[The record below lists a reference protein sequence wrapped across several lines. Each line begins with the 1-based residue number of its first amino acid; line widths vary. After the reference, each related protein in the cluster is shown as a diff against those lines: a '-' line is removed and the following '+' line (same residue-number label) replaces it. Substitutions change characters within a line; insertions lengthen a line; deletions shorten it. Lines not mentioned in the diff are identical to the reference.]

1 MFILFQR
8 ISIFIAEKSNK
19 SDNCLIIYL
28 YLLNRLTNNLTIA
41 LKKTAYFAGGCFWCT
56 EAIYTRVDGVETV
69 EPGYMG
75 GTIKNPAYREVCTG
89 RTGHAEAIKVVF
101 DEVQISYDVLVSIF
115 FSTHD
120 PTTLNRQGADVGTQ
134 YRSAIFCVDETQF
147 NTATRIVDE
156 LTDQKIFSDPIVTEI
171 AREQPFYPAEKD
183 HHNYF
188 NKNGEQPYC
197 QAIIAPKVEKFI
209 AQYKT
214 HLK

>member
-1 MFILFQR
+1 M
-8 ISIFIAEKSNK
+8 
-19 SDNCLIIYL
+19 
-28 YLLNRLTNNLTIA
+28 LNRLTINLTIA

-56 EAIYTRVDGVETV
+56 EAIYTRLEGVESV

-89 RTGHAEAIKVVF
+89 RTGHVEAIKVVF

-120 PTTLNRQGADVGTQ
+120 STTLNRQGADVGTQ
-134 YRSAIFCVDETQF
+134 YRSAIFCVDETQY
-147 NTATRIVDE
+147 NIATRIVDE

-171 AREQPFYPAEKD
+171 DREQPFYPAEKN
-183 HHNYF
+183 HHNFF
-188 NKNGEQPYC
+188 NQNGKQPYC
-197 QAIIAPKVEKFI
+197 QAVIAPKVKKFI
-209 AQYKT
+209 EQYKT